1 MEETSPR
8 FVRLKGRTYPEI
20 EEEDYYMPTDTISW
34 GGYTNIISQADID
47 HLQNGG
53 YLFLDVGE
61 YPVIIGMQPVDRK
74 MQDQIKSGEK

>member
-1 MEETSPR
+1 MEETSH
-8 FVRLKGRTYPEI
+8 FVRLKGRTFEEI

-34 GGYTNIISQADID
+34 NGFTNIISHADIE

-61 YPVIIGMQPVDRK
+61 YPAIIGMQPVDRN
-74 MQDQIKSGEK
+74 MQAQID